1 MGSPLGSEEAGAVLG
16 PDQYVCTLPA
26 EVCKLAETHLME
38 EDRAR
43 TSAIVQ
49 MRDFISS
56 HPSITKCRMD
66 GNFLLRF
73 LRMKKFRVEE
83 AQEQLEKYLRMRQE
97 HPQWFTKLNILD
109 PTLDELISTGYFFA
123 LPERDESGRRVFFSR
138 LAPQWAFI
146 PWPVPLLYNNSRK
159 KRKPMFSL
167 HSSLPGKMDPARFT
181 ASDQMRS
188 MLVGFESLIEDEE
201 NQVRGFTY
209 IFDEKELGLSIIT
222 LWTPSDV
229 SKAFQCCE
237 KTIPMRHKEIHI
249 VNLPSTLMAV
259 FEFAKTLLSDKIKN
273 RFQMHSDNS
282 KLRQAVPARLLPK
295 EYGGTI
301 PLADMIQMYK
311 KELLSV
317 RSRVLM
323 LDQMHIGKKPKNKRI
338 DKALTTIQRN
348 FKKLDID

>member
-26 EVCKLAETHLME
+26 EVCKLAETHLKE
-38 EDRAR
+38 EEQAR

-49 MRDFISS
+49 MRNFISS
-56 HPSITKCRMD
+56 HPLITKCRMD

-123 LPERDESGRRVFFSR
+123 LPERDESGRRVFFS
-138 LAPQWAFI
+138 
-146 PWPVPLLYNNSRK
+146 VG
-159 KRKPMFSL
+159 
-167 HSSLPGKMDPARFT
+167 GKMDPTRFT

-249 VNLPSTLMAV
+249 VNLPTALMAV

-282 KLRQAVPARLLPK
+282 KLRQAVPSRLLPK
-295 EYGGTI
+295 EYGGTV
-301 PLADMIQMYK
+301 PMADMIQMYK

-323 LDQMHIGKKPKNKRI
+323 LDQMHIAKKPKNKRI

>member
-123 LPERDESGRRVFFSR
+123 LPERDESGRRVFFS
-138 LAPQWAFI
+138 
-146 PWPVPLLYNNSRK
+146 VG
-159 KRKPMFSL
+159 
-167 HSSLPGKMDPARFT
+167 GKMDPARFT